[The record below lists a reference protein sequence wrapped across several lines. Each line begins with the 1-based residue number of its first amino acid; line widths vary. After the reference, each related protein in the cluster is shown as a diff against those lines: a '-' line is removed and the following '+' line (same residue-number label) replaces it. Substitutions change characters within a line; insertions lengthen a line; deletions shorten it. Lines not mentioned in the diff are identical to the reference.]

1 MLFVVGNFCFVF
13 IGEIFKR
20 RHLHFRNPS
29 GQWWG
34 QFAEMDKFSFL
45 VNFRSIH
52 SIHSTV
58 HSTVPE
64 WDKKKL
70 ISKYADHK
78 KSQKITKNH
87 KRSQKITK
95 NRKKSQ
101 KIAKNRKKITK
112 NHDLSQRITK
122 KKNDSL

>member
-58 HSTVPE
+58 PE

-87 KRSQKITK
+87 K
-95 NRKKSQ
+95 KSQ
-101 KIAKNRKKITK
+101 KIAKKSQKITTCRK
-112 NHDLSQRITK
+112 ESQRRKMILC
-122 KKNDSL
+122 DFS